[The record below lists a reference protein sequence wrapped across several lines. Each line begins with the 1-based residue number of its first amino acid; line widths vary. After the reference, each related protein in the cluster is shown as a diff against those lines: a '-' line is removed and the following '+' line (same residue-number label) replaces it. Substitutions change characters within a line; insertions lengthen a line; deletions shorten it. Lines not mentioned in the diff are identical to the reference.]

1 MQLTFTIDTLEQAC
15 KQIWEAGKAYK
26 TWAFY
31 GDMGA
36 GKTTFIHKLCEI
48 LGVTSTISSPTYPII
63 NEYESRVAGV
73 IYHMDW
79 YRIKS
84 EQEAIE
90 AGIEDCMYSGNYC
103 FIEWPQ
109 KAETLL
115 PEKIFKLTLSLIDFN
130 TRKIEI
136 EA

>member
-1 MQLTFTIDTLEQAC
+1 MQLTFTIDTLEETC
-15 KQIWEAGKAYK
+15 KQIWEAGKKFK
-26 TWAFY
+26 TWVFY
-31 GDMGA
+31 GDMGV
-36 GKTTFIHKLCEI
+36 GKTTFIHKLCET
-48 LGVTSTISSPTYPII
+48 LGVTSTVSSPTYGII

-90 AGIEDCMYSGNYC
+90 AGIEDSIYSGNYC

-115 PEKIFKLTLSLIDFN
+115 PEKIFKLTLSLIDFE
-130 TRKIEI
+130 TRKIVTN
-136 EA
+136 A